1 MKDKLKDNNLDSFE
15 LQELERKRLAAELHD
30 TSLQDLTHIIHQIE
44 FASLFIDM
52 DQTKAKLELEDVSNQ
67 LRKIIQDIRNTIFDL
82 RPMSFDDL
90 GLEEAIN
97 EYISFLQKKYSII
110 INSDIDDINYLD
122 EKKKLAIYR
131 IVQEGL
137 LNSSKH
143 ADAHFIKL
151 EIKDNDV
158 YLVIIIS
165 DDGKGID
172 EEFIEKDNTHY
183 GLSILKDRVSYL
195 NGNIVITSNKINGT
209 ILMPGETFSYNSVVG
224 ERTIAAGYK
233 EAAIY
238 QDGQV
243 IQRIR
248 WRYLSNIY
256 NII

>member
-1 MKDKLKDNNLDSFE
+1 MTDKLRDNNLDSFE

-195 NGNIVITSNKINGT
+195 NGNIVIISNKINGT
-209 ILMPGETFSYNSVVG
+209 EIKVTIPCMKGVSYEN
-224 ERTIAAGYK
+224 
-233 EAAIY
+233 
-238 QDGQV
+238 
-243 IQRIR
+243 
-248 WRYLSNIY
+248 
-256 NII
+256 